1 MDNVKKYGLK
11 EQVALLPL
19 SPGVYQFLDKNG
31 TIIYVGKAKSLRK
44 RVSSYFM
51 QNKEHSAKV
60 QVLVRQ
66 IAAIRHIVVD
76 TETDALLLE
85 NSLIK
90 TLQPRYNILL
100 KDDKTYP
107 WIVVRREPFPRVQST
122 RILNRD
128 GSQYFGPYG
137 SVMMQRSILEFIRE
151 VIPLRTCSLNL
162 SPTAIA
168 KGRYSVCL
176 QYHLGNCKGPCVG
189 AQSEEEYDA
198 LVDMT
203 VSILKGD
210 LRPVRTYLE
219 KEMEAAAQ
227 NLKFEVAQRYKTR
240 LDALDNYSSK
250 SVIVSARIVNVD
262 VFSLLVDDDV
272 AYCNFLRI
280 RHGSVVGVYT
290 IRLTTGID
298 TDPAQMLTLAIQ
310 HIAETI
316 AGTLAKEVIV
326 PYLPS
331 AAQLF
336 DGVTFTVPK
345 RGEKLDL
352 LEFSLKS
359 ARIYRAEQLKNLE
372 IKNPERHTERLM
384 ATMQKELHLD
394 RPPRH
399 IECFDNSNLQ
409 GTNPV
414 ASCVVFRDGKPSRKE
429 YRHFNIKTVIGAD
442 DFASMREIVFRRYSR
457 LIAEGAELPDLIIVD
472 GGKGQLSSAYAVLC
486 ELGIEKQVPI
496 VGLAKR
502 IEEIFF
508 PGDPMPYYLSRTGE
522 PLKVVCHIRDEAHR
536 FRDGKPSR
544 KEYRHFNIKTVIGA
558 DDFASMREIVFRRYS
573 RLIAE
578 GAELPDLIIVDGGK
592 GQLSSAYAVLCELG
606 IEKQVP
612 IVGLAKRIEEIFFPG
627 DPMPYYLS
635 RTGEPLKV
643 VCHIRDEA
651 HRFGITFHRQKRSK
665 GFIHSELENIE
676 GVGPK
681 TIELLLRHFRTVEK
695 IRTAPAEELSALV
708 GPAKAA
714 RLLVH
719 FGRQ

>member
-31 TIIYVGKAKSLRK
+31 AIIYVGKAKSLRK

-60 QVLVRQ
+60 QVLVKQ

-107 WIVVRREPFPRVQST
+107 WIVVRRERFPRVQST
-122 RILNRD
+122 RQVVRD

-137 SVMMQRSILEFIRE
+137 SVMMQHSVLEFVRE
-151 VIPLRTCSLNL
+151 VVPLRTCKLDL
-162 SPTAIA
+162 SPAKIA
-168 KGRYSVCL
+168 RGKYTVCL

-189 AQSEEEYDA
+189 LQSEEEYA
-198 LVDMT
+198 RQVELV
-203 VSILKGD
+203 VSVLKGD
-210 LRPVRTYLE
+210 LRPVRQYLTG
-219 KEMEAAAQ
+219 EMERAAAE
-227 NLKFEVAQRYKTR
+227 LRFEAAQRYKQR
-240 LDALDNYSSK
+240 LDALDNYAGR
-250 SVIVSARIVNVD
+250 SVIVSARIVDVD
-262 VFSLLVDDDV
+262 VFSLLEDDDV
-272 AYCNFLRI
+272 AYCNFTRI
-280 RHGSVVGVYT
+280 RHGSIVGVYT
-290 IRLTTGID
+290 VRLTAGVGG
-298 TDPAQMLTLAIQ
+298 DPRDMLTLAIQ
-310 HIAETI
+310 HVVEQVAD
-316 AGTLAKEVIV
+316 GKLAREVIV
-326 PYLPS
+326 PFLPS
-331 AAQLF
+331 TTLLF

-384 ATMQKELHLD
+384 AAMQKELHLD

-536 FRDGKPSR
+536 F
-544 KEYRHFNIKTVIGA
+544 
-558 DDFASMREIVFRRYS
+558 
-573 RLIAE
+573 
-578 GAELPDLIIVDGGK
+578 
-592 GQLSSAYAVLCELG
+592 
-606 IEKQVP
+606 
-612 IVGLAKRIEEIFFPG
+612 
-627 DPMPYYLS
+627 
-635 RTGEPLKV
+635 
-643 VCHIRDEA
+643 
-651 HRFGITFHRQKRSK
+651 GITFHRQKRSK
-665 GFIHSELENIE
+665 AFIHSELENIE